1 MNLNEFGGYTW
12 FDNGCS
18 ESKNSRRFTHYFEIQ
33 DKSVLMSDKSPL
45 FVSASELL
53 AHAVELYTEGNERK
67 FKFVI
72 LHLAAVE
79 LILKDRLI
87 DSGSIP

>member
-1 MNLNEFGGYTW
+1 
-12 FDNGCS
+12 
-18 ESKNSRRFTHYFEIQ
+18 
-33 DKSVLMSDKSPL
+33 MSDKSPL